1 VRVLS
6 QKNEAQ
12 AEYMGLIQRQK
23 GAKRNKLKSLA
34 TICPLS
40 LVHVRRYNSA
50 VQLFNLGSKT
60 QILEVRCA
68 VRRTLL
74 LATIVAVGSLAI
86 RAAAF
91 QVQTQR
97 APLPAIEK
105 VKHNLYVL
113 FGSDAGDRPK
123 FTGGNVGVFV
133 TDAGVVL
140 VDTKLA
146 GYGPEILAQVKSVTA
161 KPVTTIINTHTHG
174 DHTGSNEAFPATV
187 EFVAHENTKANM
199 ERMDAF
205 KGDKAKFLPKR
216 TYKDKLS
223 IGTGNDRVD
232 LYYFGPGHTNGDTF
246 VVYPAHRVLQT
257 GDMFAWRD
265 APFLD
270 RSNGGTGVEM
280 PNTLSNAIAAL
291 KDIETVIPGHSPL
304 MTMKELR
311 EFQRFTADL
320 LSDARAALK
329 AGKSSEQAAA
339 SLTFMSKYPGY
350 KSDRAKAAIDA
361 IYDELKAK

>member
-1 VRVLS
+1 MKRALVLGTLVGVGALAAGMSGS
-6 QKNEAQ
+6 QA
-12 AEYMGLIQRQK
+12 
-23 GAKRNKLKSLA
+23 
-34 TICPLS
+34 P
-40 LVHVRRYNSA
+40 
-50 VQLFNLGSKT
+50 
-60 QILEVRCA
+60 
-68 VRRTLL
+68 
-74 LATIVAVGSLAI
+74 
-86 RAAAF
+86 
-91 QVQTQR
+91 TQR
-97 APLPAIEK
+97 APLPAIQK
-105 VKHNLYVL
+105 VKDNLYVL
-113 FGSDAGDRPK
+113 FGSDASDRPK

-133 TDAGVVL
+133 TETGVVL

-146 GYGPEILAQVKSVTA
+146 GYGPDILAQVKSVTS

-187 EFVAHENTKANM
+187 EFVAHENTRANM

-205 KGDKAKFLPKR
+205 KGDKAKFVPKR

-223 IGTGNDRVD
+223 IGAGKDRVD

-246 VVYPAHRVLQT
+246 VVYTALRTLQT

-270 RSNGGTGVEM
+270 RANGGTGVEM
-280 PNTLSNAIAAL
+280 PNTLAKAIAAL
-291 KDIETVIPGHSPL
+291 KDIDTVIPGHSPL
-304 MTMKELR
+304 TTMNDLQ
-311 EFQRFTADL
+311 EFQRFTVDV

-329 AGKSSEQAAA
+329 AGKTSEQAAA